1 MSIPSYQFPSLEG
14 ENIAKRRVMAKA
26 KKGFE
31 TEEQRAVKSGQVDDN
46 IKSVYQMILA
56 NLELQLSTISVTEAF
71 VKTMSYEPYAE
82 VDYDERSMENDE
94 KELQSYLIGS
104 LGKLVNLSTTLNT
117 LVGRLKDQIIK
128 SGRSNVPSVEISK
141 IFTLMGEVDDAYG
154 EFGKTG
160 LSKSFSVMIDALNE
174 RGELVPQIDGLL
186 EIWEVSNFDARDK
199 LEKLQK
205 NEYGVDLERIKIPI
219 RKGRTVNPDR
229 SANIASGAE
238 RREWSKEEYK
248 LLLELKKNGYLKDD
262 DFTSVYSG
270 ASYQSEYSSDE
281 GESESDEGDSD
292 DDTMSRSASS
302 RASSAYVLRRRRHFD
317 DSSSSSGSGLSGG
330 AVYSLPLQPKRV
342 LNMSSGFAYPL
353 RYY

>member
-14 ENIAKRRVMAKA
+14 ENIAKRRVMKKA

-56 NLELQLSTISVTEAF
+56 NLEMQLTTISVTEAF
-71 VKTMSYEPYAE
+71 VKTMAYDPYS
-82 VDYDERSMENDE
+82 DEDDADPEQ
-94 KELQSYLIGS
+94 ELHSYLIGS
-104 LGKLVNLSTTLNT
+104 LGKLVNLSTTLNM

-154 EFGKTG
+154 EFGRTG
-160 LSKSFSVMIDALNE
+160 LSKSFSVMIDALND
-174 RGELVPQIDGLL
+174 RGQSVPQIDGLL

-229 SANIASGAE
+229 MADIASGAE

-248 LLLELKKNGYLKDD
+248 LLLELKKNGYLTED
-262 DFTSVYSG
+262 DFTSVYGGDGDRSIVTF
-270 ASYQSEYSSDE
+270 SE

-292 DDTMSRSASS
+292 DDTMSRSERSRSSASS
-302 RASSAYVLRRRRHFD
+302 RASSGLQGLFRGDMAGY
-317 DSSSSSGSGLSGG
+317 GLSGG

-342 LNMSSGFAYPL
+342 LNMSSGYAYPL